1 MKSSF
6 ADKVSGTYP
15 YLFLILILALLFSFA
30 PIPGFKLASLSTDFR
45 WRKELALRFG
55 TIRALAGDRIYQ
67 YVLVGKDG
75 WLFYAGDQSIPDYQ
89 KTDPLTKKELGQLQE
104 QLESLNTKLKSQGIT
119 LLVVIPPNKSTIYPQ
134 YMPDQIPVLGKE
146 SALDRFTTYM
156 RRNSD
161 VPVLDLRP
169 SLAQAS
175 QDQDVYYHT
184 DSHWTPLGAYYGYV
198 GIMNALS
205 SRDPVLQPHSLSDFT
220 LVSAGENTHD
230 LARGMGR
237 PDYKEEDWV
246 LTPRFKVQVEQSS
259 SPLPDGIHGIRTA
272 TNADQGLPS
281 LLVYGDSFYNS
292 LAPFIEPHFS
302 RVKQIPYVSGKD
314 VWSLS
319 WIDKEKPDV
328 VMIEIVERNLKDGLQ
343 SLLDNSVKK

>member
-6 ADKVSGTYP
+6 PEKVSGTYP
-15 YLFLILILALLFSFA
+15 YLFLIFILVLLFSFA
-30 PIPGFKLASLSTDFR
+30 PVPGFKTASLATDFR

-75 WLFYAGDQSIPDYQ
+75 WLYYAGDQSIPDYQ
-89 KTDPLTKKELGQLQE
+89 KTNPLTKKELVQLQE

-134 YMPDQIPVLGKE
+134 YMPDQIPVLGKQ
-146 SALDRFTTYM
+146 SALDRFTTYIK
-156 RRNSD
+156 RNSD
-161 VPVLDLRP
+161 VPLLDLRP
-169 SLAQAS
+169 SLVRAS
-175 QDQDVYYHT
+175 QEQDVYYQT

-198 GIMNALS
+198 EIMDALS
-205 SRDPVLQPHSLSDFT
+205 SRDPVFQPHSLSDFN
-220 LVSAGENTHD
+220 LESAGKNTHD

-237 PDYKEEDWV
+237 PDDKEEDWL
-246 LTPRFKVQVEQSS
+246 LTPRFNVEVEQSVS
-259 SPLPDGIHGIRTA
+259 QLPDGIHGIRTA
-272 TNADQGLPS
+272 TNADQDLPS
-281 LLVYGDSFYNS
+281 LLVFGDSFYNS

-302 RVKQIPYVSGKD
+302 RVKQIPYVSSED

-319 WIDKEKPDV
+319 WIDTEKPDV
-328 VMIEIVERNLKDGLQ
+328 VVIEIVERNLKDGLQ
-343 SLLDNSVKK
+343 SLLGD